1 MKFQFEK
8 RSSFIKIR
16 RLIDLENQ
24 IIKYKKFKEVKNKEF
39 F

>member
-24 IIKYKKFKEVKNKEF
+24 IVKYKKFKEVKNKEF